1 MSNISEKY
9 LNEIKKAFKT
19 EEEFQ
24 AFINSCQL
32 PLKKSIKINLH
43 KILPE
48 EFKKEVEPDG
58 WKLTDPGFI
67 DENLFPIPQDIFYVD
82 RADTEIPL
90 GKTFWHQSGF
100 FYIQEVAA

>member
-1 MSNISEKY
+1 MNISERY

-48 EFKKEVEPDG
+48 EFKQETQPD
-58 WKLTDPGFI
+58 
-67 DENLFPIPQDIFYVD
+67 
-82 RADTEIPL
+82 
-90 GKTFWHQSGF
+90 
-100 FYIQEVAA
+100 